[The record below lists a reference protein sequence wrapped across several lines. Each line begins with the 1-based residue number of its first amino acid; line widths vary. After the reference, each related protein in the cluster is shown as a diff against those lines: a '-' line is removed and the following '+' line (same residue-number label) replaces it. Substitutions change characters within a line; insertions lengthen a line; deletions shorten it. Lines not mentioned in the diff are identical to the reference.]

1 LSPALTAP
9 LRCERQLPTFFF
21 ASLSTA
27 AYTARAM
34 PRRARNDAS
43 DAAGAGDDDEGHDGA
58 GAGASSSAAAAAP
71 VVKGSL
77 LPKLMRSVVK
87 VFATH
92 AKPNFSLPW
101 QMKQPVKS
109 TSSGFVIAAPGGGGA
124 KLIVTNAHSVS
135 YATTLQVRLQGTSE
149 KVLARILT
157 VAHDCDLALL
167 TVDEPGFWKAA
178 PALELGSLPF
188 LHDEVIVV
196 GYPLGGE
203 QISITAGV
211 VSRLDYGTY
220 AASSRDHLVVQVDSA
235 INGGNSGGPVFDTAT
250 GKVVGVA
257 FQALEKCVAREG
269 GRQTGAR

>member
-1 LSPALTAP
+1 
-9 LRCERQLPTFFF
+9 
-21 ASLSTA
+21 
-27 AYTARAM
+27 M
-34 PRRARNDAS
+34 
-43 DAAGAGDDDEGHDGA
+43 
-58 GAGASSSAAAAAP
+58 
-71 VVKGSL
+71 
-77 LPKLMRSVVK
+77 
-87 VFATH
+87 
-92 AKPNFSLPW
+92 
-101 QMKQPVKS
+101 
-109 TSSGFVIAAPGGGGA
+109 IAAPGGG

-135 YATTLQVRLQGTSE
+135 YATTLQVRLQGTSD

-178 PALELGSLPF
+178 PALELGSLPY

-211 VSRLDYGTY
+211 VSRIDHSTY
-220 AASSRDHLVVQVDSA
+220 AASNKDHLVVQVDSA

-257 FQALEKCVAREG
+257 FQALEK
-269 GRQTGAR
+269 